1 MACIFHEMPYVF
13 ECMNIQSFY
22 AACRYVYTHKIY
34 ELTGCVTSFI
44 CCPQTRMKKMRTFAH
59 NAKSDK

>member
-13 ECMNIQSFY
+13 ERMNIQSFY

-34 ELTGCVTSFI
+34 ELTGCVTSFYML
-44 CCPQTRMKKMRTFAH
+44 PVNENEK
-59 NAKSDK
+59 NAYFCT

>member
-13 ECMNIQSFY
+13 ERMNIQSFY
-22 AACRYVYTHKIY
+22 AACRCIYTHKIY

-44 CCPQTRMKKMRTFAH
+44 CCP
-59 NAKSDK
+59 